1 MNQEQKNISCSLCHA
16 YLFEEDD
23 VVYCPVCGAPHHREC
38 YNSIGHCALEQ
49 LHGTEQQY
57 DKIKRKEE
65 NQQKTQQEE
74 KSKTEYRNKT
84 DSFKSRFENTYY
96 FDLLGGVPKDY
107 QIDDGVTAEEAKN
120 FVISNTMRYIP
131 KFAKLSKHKKTSWN
145 FMAFLFPC
153 GWFLSRKMYKYGII
167 TGILSII
174 STLFSLPLN
183 NVLINLG
190 IMDSM
195 SYYDM
200 AQRLMENMPNI
211 NPAVIFVSFIG
222 MWISIATS
230 ILCGIFGDYLYKVHT
245 VNTIKQ
251 IKTESID
258 LERDFRKKGGVS
270 LVFFLIGTLAVQYI
284 PSIIAVFI

>member
-1 MNQEQKNISCSLCHA
+1 MNSEQKNISCSLCHA

-57 DKIKRKEE
+57 DKVKRKEE
-65 NQQKTQQEE
+65 TEQKHFEE
-74 KSKTEYRNKT
+74 DKSKTEYRGK
-84 DSFKSRFENTYY
+84 SEPFKSRFENAYY

-107 QIDDGVTAEEAKN
+107 QIDDGITAEEAKN

-131 KFAKLSKHKKTSWN
+131 KFAKLSRHKKASWN

-167 TGILSII
+167 TGLLSII

-183 NVLINLG
+183 NVLVNLG
-190 IMDSM
+190 VMDSM

-200 AQRLMENMPNI
+200 MQRLMENMSNI
-211 NPAVIFVSFIG
+211 NPAVIFVAFIG

-230 ILCGIFGDYLYKVHT
+230 IICGIFGDYLYKIHT
-245 VNTIKQ
+245 VNTIRQ
-251 IKTESID
+251 IKSDSLD
-258 LERDFRKKGGVS
+258 LEHDLRRKGGVS
-270 LVFFLIGTLAVQYI
+270 LILFFIGTMAVQYI
-284 PSIIAVFI
+284 PSIIAMFI

>member
-1 MNQEQKNISCSLCHA
+1 MNPEQKNISCALCHA

-38 YNSIGHCALEQ
+38 YNSIGRCALEE

-65 NQQKTQQEE
+65 TEPKTFEE
-74 KSKTEYRNKT
+74 DKAKTENYDKNE
-84 DSFKSRFENTYY
+84 SFKSRFENGYY
-96 FDLLGGVPKDY
+96 FDLLGGIPKDY
-107 QIDDGVTAEEAKN
+107 QIDNGVTANEAKN

-131 KFAKLSKHKKTSWN
+131 KFAKLSKYKKASWN

-153 GWFLSRKMYKYGII
+153 GWFLSRKMYKYGIV
-167 TGILSII
+167 TGLLSII

-183 NVLINLG
+183 NVLVNLG
-190 IMDSM
+190 IMDSV

-200 AQRLMENMPNI
+200 MQGLMENMSNI
-211 NPAVIFVSFIG
+211 NPAVIFVAFIG

-230 ILCGIFGDYLYKVHT
+230 IICGIFGDYIYKTHT

-251 IKTESID
+251 IKANSND

-270 LVFFLIGTLAVQYI
+270 LIFFFIGLMAVQYI